1 MSKWVKIYDTTLR
14 DGTQGEGVSF
24 TVQSKLRVAEKLDQ
38 FGCDYI
44 EGGWPGSNP
53 RDMAFFQEVQ
63 SLSLKRA
70 KIVAFGSTRKA
81 SVAVEDD
88 PQVQLLCQA
97 QTPVVTLFGK
107 TWLLHVAEVLRT
119 TPEENLLMI
128 EDTVAY
134 LVSQGKEV
142 IYDAEHFFD
151 GYLNDPQYAF
161 ATLEVAI
168 RAGATNVSLCDT
180 NGGRMVHQ
188 VEEITRLVSKAF
200 PQQSIGVHCHNDC
213 GLGVAVSLAGVQA
226 GANLVQ
232 GTFNGY
238 GERTG
243 NANLIPIIANLSLK
257 MGYHTHCESSLSEL
271 RDVSLFV
278 ADMANLSH
286 DPKSPF
292 VGASA
297 FVHKGGVHAN
307 AVAKIKST
315 YEHIEPQAIGNRT
328 RVVVSDMSGRS
339 SLILK
344 ARDIGFELNP
354 DHPDIKEFLESLK
367 QLEFRGYQ
375 YESADASFKLLLKKG
390 LNQEKELFETVSYR
404 VIVER
409 DKQNNTV
416 CSEATAKILIG
427 GALIHTVA
435 ESSGPVGALD
445 EALRKALRN
454 HYPCI
459 DKVDLVDFKVR
470 ILNNAHGSDAI
481 IRVHMDSR
489 DENETWGTVGAGNNI
504 IVASWQAIRDSLEYK
519 IFKEQE
525 QKA

>member
-1 MSKWVKIYDTTLR
+1 MINWVKIYDTTLR

-63 SLSLKRA
+63 SLSLSRA
-70 KIVAFGSTRKA
+70 KIVAFGSTRRA
-81 SVAVEDD
+81 GIDVEKD
-88 PQVQLLCQA
+88 PQVQLLCQSEA
-97 QTPVVTLFGK
+97 PVVTLFGK
-107 TWLLHVAEVLRT
+107 TWLLHVKEVLRT
-119 TPEENLLMI
+119 TPKENLAMI

-134 LVSQGKEV
+134 IVTQGREV

-151 GYLNDPQYAF
+151 GYLNNSQYAI
-161 ATLEVAI
+161 ATLEAAF
-168 RAGATNVSLCDT
+168 RGGATNVSLCDT
-180 NGGRMVHQ
+180 NGGKMVTQ
-188 VEEITRLVSKAF
+188 IAEITELVCNAF
-200 PQQSIGVHCHNDC
+200 PKKSIGMHCHNDC
-213 GLGVAVSLAGVQA
+213 GLGVAASLAGVQV
-226 GANLVQ
+226 GADLVQ

-243 NANLIPIIANLSLK
+243 NANLTTIIANLSLK
-257 MGYHTHCESSLSEL
+257 MGYRTQCEPSLSQL
-271 RDVSLFV
+271 RNVSLFID
-278 ADMANLSH
+278 DMANLPH
-286 DPKSPF
+286 DSKAPF
-292 VGASA
+292 VGESA

-307 AVAKIKST
+307 AVAKIKCT
-315 YEHIEPQAIGNRT
+315 YEHIEPEFVGNRT
-328 RVVVSDMSGRS
+328 RVVISDMSGRS

-344 ARDIGFELNP
+344 ARDIGFNLNP
-354 DHPDIKEFLESLK
+354 DDPEIKNFLESLK

-375 YESADASFKLLLKKG
+375 YESADASFKLLLKKH
-390 LNQEKELFETVSYR
+390 LNLEKELFETVSYR

-416 CSEATAKILIG
+416 YSEATAKILIG
-427 GALIHTVA
+427 SVLIHTVS
-435 ESSGPVGALD
+435 ESSGPVAALD

-459 DKVDLVDFKVR
+459 DKVELVDFKVR

-481 IRVHMDSR
+481 ICVHMDSR
-489 DENETWGTVGAGNNI
+489 DEDETWGTVGAGNNI

-519 IFKEQE
+519 ILKEE
-525 QKA
+525 GQKA

>member
-1 MSKWVKIYDTTLR
+1 MSNWVKIYDTTLR
-14 DGTQGEGVSF
+14 DGTQGEGISF

-63 SLSLKRA
+63 SLTLNTA
-70 KIVAFGSTRKA
+70 KIVAFGSTRRA
-81 SVAVEDD
+81 GIEVEKD
-88 PQVQLLCQA
+88 PQVQLLCQSKA
-97 QTPVVTLFGK
+97 PVVTLFGK
-107 TWLLHVAEVLRT
+107 TWLLHVKEVLRT
-119 TPEENLLMI
+119 TPEENLAMI

-134 LVSQGKEV
+134 IVAQGREV

-151 GYLNDPQYAF
+151 GYLNNSQYAI
-161 ATLEVAI
+161 ATLEAAF
-168 RAGATNVSLCDT
+168 RGGASNVSLCDT
-180 NGGRMVHQ
+180 NGGKMVTQ
-188 VEEITRLVSKAF
+188 IAEITELVCKAF
-200 PQQSIGVHCHNDC
+200 PKKSIGMHCHNDC
-213 GLGVAVSLAGVQA
+213 GLGVAASLAGVQV
-226 GANLVQ
+226 GADLVQ

-243 NANLIPIIANLSLK
+243 NANLTTIIANLSLK
-257 MGYHTHCESSLSEL
+257 MGYRSHCQTSLNQL
-271 RDVSLFV
+271 RDVSLFI
-278 ADMANLSH
+278 ADMANLPH
-286 DPKSPF
+286 DSKAPF
-292 VGASA
+292 VGSSA

-315 YEHIEPQAIGNRT
+315 YEHIEPELVGNRS
-328 RVVVSDMSGRS
+328 RVVISDMSGRS

-344 ARDIGFELNP
+344 ARDIGFDLNP
-354 DHPDIKEFLESLK
+354 DNPEIKEFLDSLK

-390 LNQEKELFETVSYR
+390 LNREKELFETVSYR
-404 VIVER
+404 VIVAR

-427 GALIHTVA
+427 NTLIHTVA
-435 ESSGPVGALD
+435 ESSGPVAAID
-445 EALRKALRN
+445 EALRKALRS

-470 ILNNAHGSDAI
+470 ILNNTHGSDAI

-504 IVASWQAIRDSLEYK
+504 IVASWEAIKDSLEYK

-525 QKA
+525 